1 MLKRTLVAASLVF
14 LGFAG
19 VAAAQENAT
28 LVLRSGERVTGQLV
42 DMGGSG
48 FTMTVNGQERQIS
61 TGDVAVI
68 DFVGGG
74 QGLPDTE
81 ISKVQAAG
89 GGHVVF
95 LRGGE
100 NFTGTLFDVAGTR
113 PLRITINTANGPR
126 EVNAGEIGRIYL
138 AAPGHPVATSGT
150 TSTTTAAHAPAPTVP
165 GAIVMS
171 AQQAWTPTGLTVRKG
186 DRVTFQSSGELQ
198 VSTDANDTAGPA
210 GAKSQRTAARSPI
223 PSAFT
228 GALIGRVGN
237 SAPFAIGDQTGP
249 IEMPAN
255 GQLMLGINDD
265 HHADNSGWLQVVVTR
280 QGRRR

>member
-1 MLKRTLVAASLVF
+1 MLKRTLVAASLAL

-19 VAAAQENAT
+19 VASAQENAT
-28 LVLRSGERVTGQLV
+28 LLLRSGERVTGQLV
-42 DMGGSG
+42 DMGGAG

-81 ISKVQAAG
+81 ISKVQGAG

-95 LRGGE
+95 LRNGE
-100 NFTGTLFDVAGTR
+100 NFNGTLYDVAGTR

-126 EVNAGEIGRIYL
+126 ELNAGDIGRIYL
-138 AAPGHPVATSGT
+138 AAPGGAVATTGT
-150 TSTTTAAHAPAPTVP
+150 TTTAAQAPAPTVP

-171 AQQAWTPTGLTVRKG
+171 AQQAWTPTNLTVRKG
-186 DRVTFQSSGELQ
+186 DLVTFQSSGEIQL
-198 VSTDANDTAGPA
+198 STDANDTAGPA

-223 PSAFT
+223 PSAFA
-228 GALIGRVGN
+228 GALVARVGN

-265 HHADNSGWLQVVVTR
+265 HLADNSGWFQVVVTR
-280 QGRRR
+280 TGRRR

>member
-1 MLKRTLVAASLVF
+1 MLKRTLVASIVL

-19 VAAAQENAT
+19 AAAAQENAT
-28 LVLRSGERVTGQLV
+28 LVLRSGDRISGQLV

-48 FTMTVNGQERQIS
+48 FTINVNGQERQIA

-81 ISKVQAAG
+81 ISKVQAAA

-95 LRGGE
+95 LRSGE
-100 NFTGTLFDVAGTR
+100 NFTGTLYDIAGTR

-126 EVNAGEIGRIYL
+126 DVNSGDIGRIYL
-138 AAPGHPVATSGT
+138 AAPGGAVATSGS
-150 TSTTTAAHAPAPTVP
+150 TSTTAVQAPAPTVP
-165 GAIVMS
+165 GAIMMS
-171 AQQAWTPTGLTVRKG
+171 AKQAWTSSGLTVRRG
-186 DRVTFQSSGELQ
+186 DLVTFQSSGDIQL
-198 VSTDANDTAGPA
+198 STDANDTAGPA

-223 PSAFT
+223 PSAFA

-237 SAPFAIGDQTGP
+237 SAPFAIGDQAGP
-249 IEMPAN
+249 IEMPAA

-265 HHADNSGWLQVVVTR
+265 HLEDNSGWFQVVVTR
-280 QGRRR
+280 TGRRR

>member
-1 MLKRTLVAASLVF
+1 MLTRTLVAASIAL

-19 VAAAQENAT
+19 VATAQENAT

-48 FTMTVNGQERQIS
+48 FTMQVNGQERQIGTS
-61 TGDVAVI
+61 DVAVI

-81 ISKVQAAG
+81 ISKVQAAA

-95 LRGGE
+95 LRNGE
-100 NFTGTLFDVAGTR
+100 NFNGTLYDVAGTN
-113 PLRITINTANGPR
+113 PLKITINTANGPR
-126 EVNAGEIGRIYL
+126 EVTSGDVGRIYL
-138 AAPGHPVATSGT
+138 ASPGGAVATSGT
-150 TSTTTAAHAPAPTVP
+150 NPPTASQPPAPTVP
-165 GAIVMS
+165 GAIMVS
-171 AQQAWTPTGLTVRKG
+171 AQQAWTSTGLTVRRG
-186 DRVTFQSSGELQ
+186 DRVTFQSSGDIRL
-198 VSTDANDTAGPA
+198 STDANDTAGPA

-223 PSAFT
+223 PSAFA

-265 HHADNSGWLQVVVTR
+265 HLADNSGWFQVVVTR
-280 QGRRR
+280 TGRR